1 MRRMVMT
8 IVIIMV
14 AKMFG
19 KEILASLMP
28 ILNIKLT
35 M

>member
-1 MRRMVMT
+1 
-8 IVIIMV
+8 MV

-28 ILNIKLT
+28 ELNIKLT
-35 M
+35 KYNKNIKR